1 MSLEK
6 DISQQ
11 VFRNEKHKAA
21 VNIIYT
27 FHWLTE
33 KIREMIGNEDLTLQ
47 QYNILRILRGAKGE
61 RMNMHTVKARMI
73 DRAPNATRLTD
84 KLLAKGLVERERCDQ
99 DRRVVHVRITPKGLD
114 LLRELDKAMRSHWDS
129 VHARLSDADAR
140 VVNSALDALRG

>member
-1 MSLEK
+1 
-6 DISQQ
+6 
-11 VFRNEKHKAA
+11 
-21 VNIIYT
+21 
-27 FHWLTE
+27 
-33 KIREMIGNEDLTLQ
+33 
-47 QYNILRILRGAKGE
+47 
-61 RMNMHTVKARMI
+61 MI